1 MNAGEESVMTESS
14 YILRGDVIEGG
25 CILLRPITME
35 DTPLIVRWRNMES
48 VRRNFIFRETFT
60 AEMHTRWMQTRV
72 AAGEV
77 LQYII
82 VERESGRSV
91 GSVYFRD
98 MDRKNRSAEYG
109 IFIGEESARGRGIGS
124 ETAHVFTDYG
134 FQELGLHRISLRLLA
149 DNVQAEKSYSNAGFE
164 REGLFRDMVFLDGE
178 YRDVLFMAKL
188 NREAER

>member
-25 CILLRPITME
+25 RILLRPITME